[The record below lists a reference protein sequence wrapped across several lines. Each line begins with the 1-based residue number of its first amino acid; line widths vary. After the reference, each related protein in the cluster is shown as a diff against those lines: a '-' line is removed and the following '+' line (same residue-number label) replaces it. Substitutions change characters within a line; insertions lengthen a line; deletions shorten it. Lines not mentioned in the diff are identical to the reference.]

1 MDIQIFHAFRAAG
14 LTDEQATSVV
24 DAVNKA
30 IVDCY
35 RLHADKLATR
45 GDLKELE
52 SNLIKWVVGSVI
64 ASVGVLTAMMA
75 LLLKAL
81 AGH

>member
-1 MDIQIFHAFRAAG
+1 MSRP
-14 LTDEQATSVV
+14 TSVI
-24 DAVNKA
+24 DAVNKV
-30 IVDCY
+30 INDRY
-35 RLHADKLATR
+35 RFHADKLAAR
-45 GDLKELE
+45 GDLKKLE

-81 AGH
+81 AGNDF